1 MLKPQAAPIAHNV
14 QQFPSGSALPGTGF
28 STHKR
33 RQDKCGTGNSNG
45 RSVAASRERPDAQ
58 RQQKPP
64 PRQSG
69 RDMLKPVPVFNPRR
83 PPFFCIA
90 QPNPHSLSRR
100 IFQRSFSPWRW
111 HSVAVC
117 ANSHSRRSICLTRN
131 DIRRHPPRQIA
142 VCAVAA
148 ADFVDRL
155 ASGASAGDYRFAID
169 HANDVQPAYLTV
181 LTKTP
186 CLPRLNIDGIV
197 ISPALKTV
205 SQRAILSF
213 HAIGS
218 GKIVIIG
225 FDCAAKGIFHRRRLI
240 G

>member
-1 MLKPQAAPIAHNV
+1 MCNN
-14 QQFPSGSALPGTGF
+14 FPSGSALPGTGF

-45 RSVAASRERPDAQ
+45 RSVAASQGTTRCSAPAETAAPARAGETCSS
-58 RQQKPP
+58 
-64 PRQSG
+64 QSPG
-69 RDMLKPVPVFNPRR
+69 LIQADHRFS
-83 PPFFCIA
+83 A
-90 QPNPHSLSRR
+90 SLNRTHIPCRVGYSSVASR
-100 IFQRSFSPWRW
+100 PWRW

-186 CLPRLNIDGIV
+186 LL
-197 ISPALKTV
+197 
-205 SQRAILSF
+205 
-213 HAIGS
+213 
-218 GKIVIIG
+218 
-225 FDCAAKGIFHRRRLI
+225 AAPEY
-240 G
+240 

>member
-1 MLKPQAAPIAHNV
+1 MCNN
-14 QQFPSGSALPGTGF
+14 FPSGSALPGTGF

-45 RSVAASRERPDAQ
+45 RSVAASRGTTGAQ

-69 RDMLKPVPVFNPRR
+69 RDMLKPVPVFNRADHR
-83 PPFFCIA
+83 FSA
-90 QPNPHSLSRR
+90 SLNRTHIPCRVGYSSVASR
-100 IFQRSFSPWRW
+100 PWRW

-218 GKIVIIG
+218 GKNSH
-225 FDCAAKGIFHRRRLI
+225 HRL
-240 G
+240 